1 MIIDLSEYIVYLAL
15 LSVIIGII
23 FYYKLPNNKA
33 KSLLLLIFY
42 SFLTEFVGLHF
53 KKWTGIVNF
62 PIFNIY
68 MFITFLYYIIFLKL
82 ILTKLKNQRVASIF
96 LLIFLAFYILNL
108 LFIQTSFTEP
118 YSNSYCVGV
127 ILILILSCLYL
138 LEIFNSGK
146 ILNFK
151 KSIYFWFVLGILVF
165 HVPFLPFMLAIRL
178 FLIENLEFSYSII
191 SFSLNLL
198 MYSCFVI
205 GFIWSEKRYNY

>member
-1 MIIDLSEYIVYLAL
+1 MIVDLTLYIIYLAL
-15 LSVIIGII
+15 LAGIIGFT
-23 FYYKLPNNKA
+23 FYNKLPDYKA
-33 KSLLLLIFY
+33 KSILFLIFY
-42 SFLTEFVGLHF
+42 SFLTEFVGVHF
-53 KKWTGIVNF
+53 KSWTGIVNF
-62 PIFNIY
+62 PVFNLYILVIFI
-68 MFITFLYYIIFLKL
+68 YYIILLKL
-82 ILTKLKNQRVASIF
+82 LLIKIKNQRIASVF
-96 LLIFLAFYILNL
+96 LLLFILFYILNL
-108 LFIQTSFTEP
+108 LFIQTSFLEP

-127 ILILILSCLYL
+127 ILLLVLSCLYL

-151 KSIYFWFVLGILVF
+151 KSIFFWFVLGILVF

-178 FLIENLEFSYSII
+178 FLVENFELSYTII